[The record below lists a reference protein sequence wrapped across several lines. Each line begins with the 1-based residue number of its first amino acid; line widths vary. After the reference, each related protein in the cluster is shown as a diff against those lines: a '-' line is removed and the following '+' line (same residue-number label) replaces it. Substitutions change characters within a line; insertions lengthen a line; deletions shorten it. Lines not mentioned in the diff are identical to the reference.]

1 MANIFPP
8 VIQYNQD
15 FVPNDMKMSQLER
28 TLAGRK
34 IKSYIPQYTGD
45 SVEIMLYTV
54 ARFVDAM
61 QTQSINPNAWEDQF
75 GYTLHGDPSDLW
87 DEVLNDGDD
96 NGVAFDR
103 DEAGFNLSIEFY
115 VRKYVA
121 DPNARDT
128 QFQAFNGGLFRFVI
142 AIGDVAK
149 HIRRIRTLYR
159 YLPKLPGDVIATDA
173 QIRHSVMNSFPKRWQ
188 QSFMRGGAER
198 YHNATLDT
206 IQQHMT
212 FEKATEDSAAK
223 AKGGKKKDAEG
234 KKNDN
239 KGGRGRGRYRSSR
252 NNPSHPYNNYNNN
265 RYNNESHY
273 QDDRGGRGGRGRGNG
288 GRGGG
293 RGGRGNG
300 GRGYQGNR
308 FDPNYHNRNN
318 YNNNNQNPYAQ
329 GAHQNHYQ
337 QQLPPPPPDRQQ
349 QQQPQQQQQQQQQ
362 SHHLDGYF
370 NSNNNRNNNFNQRD
384 MRW

>member
-8 VIQYNQD
+8 VISYTQD
-15 FVPNDMKMSQLER
+15 FIPNDMKMSQLER

-45 SVEIMLYTV
+45 SVEMLLYTV
-54 ARFVDAM
+54 ARFLDAM
-61 QTQSINPNAWEDQF
+61 TTQSINPNAWQDQF

-103 DEAGFNLSIEFY
+103 DEVGFNLSIEFY

-128 QFQAFNGGLFRFVI
+128 QFQAFNGGSFRFII

-212 FEKATEDSAAK
+212 FEKATEDSAVK

-234 KKNDN
+234 KKGEN
-239 KGGRGRGRYRSSR
+239 KSGGRGRGRYRSSR
-252 NNPSHPYNNYNNN
+252 DNPSHPYNNYN
-265 RYNNESHY
+265 RNNESHY
-273 QDDRGGRGGRGRGNG
+273 QDDRGGRGGRGRGG

-293 RGGRGNG
+293 RGSGGGR
-300 GRGYQGNR
+300 GRGYQGKH
-308 FDPNYHNRNN
+308 FDPNYHNRQ
-318 YNNNNQNPYAQ
+318 NNNSYNANPYAQ
-329 GAHQNHYQ
+329 NAHQNHYQ
-337 QQLPPPPPDRQQ
+337 QQLPPPPPEH

-362 SHHLDGYF
+362 QQPQDAYF
-370 NSNNNRNNNFNQRD
+370 GNNRNGNSHNNQRNF
-384 MRW
+384 RW